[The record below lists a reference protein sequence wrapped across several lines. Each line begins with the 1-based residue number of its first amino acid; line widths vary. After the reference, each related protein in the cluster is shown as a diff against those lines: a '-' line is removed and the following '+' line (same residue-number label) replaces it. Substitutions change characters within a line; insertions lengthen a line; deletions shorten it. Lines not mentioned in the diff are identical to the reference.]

1 VQRRSWL
8 IASIAAGAIASH
20 RAFGRSKPARVAVLW
35 FSSSP
40 EAAAPYLDALKLGLR
55 DLGWVENSD
64 VVFEVRSIHGQ
75 FDRLPALVKETVLS
89 SPDVIWA
96 VDTATAALCKQA
108 TSTIPIVFAGSAD
121 PIGAGLVQSLS
132 RPGGNVTGQLNNLAN
147 LGPKL
152 LELLHSIVPGL
163 SRVAAL
169 VSQHNPVVTQVNT
182 EALQVAGG
190 QLKLVLVPFSATTAH
205 EIDQAFAR
213 MKLERIDGLV
223 IPEGAVYVSARQQIG
238 DLLVQHRI
246 ATAVSFR
253 ELLRGALVSYGVNAL
268 RRMRESATYLDKIL
282 RGTKPA
288 DLPVDQPMRLEL
300 VVNQQTA
307 KALGITIPQSVL
319 LRADE
324 VIE

>member
-1 VQRRSWL
+1 MIRRYCL
-8 IASIAAGAIASH
+8 MGLVAGATTAR
-20 RAFGRSKPARVAVLW
+20 RAPGQQRSKPARVAILT
-35 FSSSP
+35 FGSP
-40 EAAAPYLDALKLGLR
+40 EAPYLDALKVGLR

-64 VVFEVRSIHGQ
+64 VVFEIRAIRGQ
-75 FDRLPALVKETVLS
+75 FDRMPALVKETVAS

-96 VDTATAALCKQA
+96 IDTATAVLCKQA

-132 RPGGNVTGQLNNLAN
+132 RPGGNATGQLNHLAD

-169 VSQHNPVVTQVNT
+169 VSPHNPVVAQAATQ
-182 EALQVAGG
+182 ALQAAGAH
-190 QLKLVLVPFSATTAH
+190 LKLVLVPFSATTAN

-223 IPEGAVYVSARQQIG
+223 IPEGAVYVLARQQIG
-238 DLLVQHRI
+238 ELLIRHRI
-246 ATAVSFR
+246 AAAVSLR
-253 ELLRGALVSYGVNAL
+253 ELLRGALVSYGDNAL
-268 RRMRESATYLDKIL
+268 RRVRDSATYLDKIL

-288 DLPVDQPMRLEL
+288 DLPVEQPMRLEL
-300 VVNQQTA
+300 VVNLQTA
-307 KALGITIPQSVL
+307 KALGLAVPQSLL

-324 VIE
+324 VVG

>member
-1 VQRRSWL
+1 MGLV
-8 IASIAAGAIASH
+8 AGATTARLAS
-20 RAFGRSKPARVAVLW
+20 GQQRSKPARVAILH
-35 FSSSP
+35 FAGP
-40 EAAAPYLDALKLGLR
+40 EVFAPYFDALKLGLR
-55 DLGWVENSD
+55 DLGWVEYSD
-64 VVFEVRSIHGQ
+64 VVFETRSIYGQ
-75 FDRLPALVKETVLS
+75 FDRLPALVKETVAS

-96 VDTATAALCKQA
+96 IDTATAVLCKQA

-132 RPGGNVTGQLNNLAN
+132 RPGGNVTGLWNPLVN

-152 LELLHSIVPGL
+152 LELLQSIVPGL
-163 SRVAAL
+163 TRVAAL
-169 VSQHNPVVTQVNT
+169 VSPHNAVVAQANTQ
-182 EALQVAGG
+182 ALQAAGG
-190 QLKLVLVPFSATTAH
+190 QLKLVVVPASATTAH

-213 MKLERIDGLV
+213 MKLERVDGLV

-238 DLLVQHRI
+238 ELLIRHRI
-246 ATAVSFR
+246 PTAVALR
-253 ELLRGALVSYGVNAL
+253 DLLRGALVSYGDNAL
-268 RRMRESATYLDKIL
+268 RRIRDSATYLDKIL

-300 VVNQQTA
+300 VVNLQTA
-307 KALGITIPQSVL
+307 KALGLTVPQSVL